1 MKKKLLA
8 TAVTGALVAAQL
20 GMTAMAA
27 GGQLDVTVTTKSAVL
42 RVVVPTKM
50 EIAVD
55 EFESGGAGSQIY
67 SEAFTMQNRSA
78 VDVKVD
84 VTSTATASA
93 TLVGSASEADDDNE
107 AWLAAVAQTAD
118 GVYGA
123 DLGALSSANSN
134 VATFDS
140 GTKKATQTFYLGKGT
155 GELGYHILITEGSYN
170 PATDLTV
177 SYAEFYELADGTGTI
192 TNTSTLQSAVDAGD
206 VYYTVTG
213 DSVQNGASLTLIP
226 KGTNPAGE
234 YAGTN
239 TYYTVDTTPKA
250 GSATE
255 ANKKYVYAGQQTV
268 AEDGKAAFRYIGK
281 LSETK
286 TGGWSASDISQ
297 ISIAYEITGIAA
309 SSYEEKKENC
319 TYGLY
324 TTPAAPSIAK
334 TEYKVED
341 DVDLAADWEIEVELG
356 AGKLGAK
363 GIKSVKW
370 LSEELVNSDND
381 AVLKDGKIILAEGI
395 AKYMVD
401 HELLPAT
408 FTVTFDMNDPA
419 ATPVTVDVKLVAKD

>member
-93 TLVGSASEADDDNE
+93 TLVGSASEADDDGE

-140 GTKKATQTFYLGKGT
+140 GTKAATQTFYLGKGT
-155 GELGYHILITEGSYN
+155 GQLGYHILITQGSYN
-170 PATDLTV
+170 PATDLDI
-177 SYAEFYELADGTGTI
+177 SYAEFYELTDASSVNNDD
-192 TNTSTLQSAVDAGD
+192 TLQTAVNAGD

-213 DSVQNGASLTLIP
+213 GGVENGASLTMIP
-226 KGTNPAGE
+226 KGTNPAGT
-234 YAGTN
+234 YASSN

-334 TEYKVED
+334 TEYKVEE